1 MVFYFQFQ
9 IPSLVGKIF
18 ELVLMSIAGA
28 EVQGDPIRAWHN
40 FNVHIR
46 RLRDVVCDFVKI

>member
-40 FNVHIR
+40 FNAHIR